1 MKTKGIILAGG
12 AGTRLLPMTAVV
24 SKQLLPIY
32 DKPMIFYPLST
43 LMLAGIRD
51 ILIIS
56 TPKDIPLFKKLL
68 GNGQKWG
75 ISLEYAVQK
84 SPEGIAQAFI
94 IGEKFIG
101 DGSCALI
108 LGDNLFFGNELQRH
122 LITAIKELKGAS
134 VFGYPVKDPERY
146 GVAEFNNNDEIIGI
160 EEKPYKPKSN
170 IAITGLYIYDKEV
183 VEIAKGIQP
192 SERGE
197 LEISSVNQVYLESK
211 KLKIETFGRGMTW
224 LDIGTPSSFSE
235 ATEFVKVIQRRTGL
249 IIASPEEISWRNSWI
264 KSKQLEKIADSYGS
278 SEFKKYLL
286 SLL

>member
-1 MKTKGIILAGG
+1 MARPSRGYKYLFQTW
-12 AGTRLLPMTAVV
+12 
-24 SKQLLPIY
+24 QEF
-32 DKPMIFYPLST
+32 DKNNSALS
-43 LMLAGIRD
+43 R
-51 ILIIS
+51 
-56 TPKDIPLFKKLL
+56 
-68 GNGQKWG
+68 
-75 ISLEYAVQK
+75 
-84 SPEGIAQAFI
+84 
-94 IGEKFIG
+94 
-101 DGSCALI
+101 
-108 LGDNLFFGNELQRH
+108 
-122 LITAIKELKGAS
+122 
-134 VFGYPVKDPERY
+134 
-146 GVAEFNNNDEIIGI
+146 
-160 EEKPYKPKSN
+160 EEKPNSPKSDY
-170 IAITGLYIYDKEV
+170 AVTGLYFYDESVTEK
-183 VEIAKGIQP
+183 AKSLKP